1 MIECQDVSFSY
12 PASTLPDSER
22 QAGGALKHIS
32 CTIEDGSFVLLCG
45 TSGCGKT
52 TMTRLFNGLIPHY
65 HEGTYTGSV
74 YLDGKDTRDL
84 SLFDISLKV
93 GSVFQNPRSQFFNVD
108 TTSELAFGPENHGI
122 AEDLVRDRVKRVAA
136 QLKLEPLLDRSIFS
150 LSGGE
155 KQKIACGSAAA
166 IDPDIYVLD
175 EPSSNLDAYAIADFR
190 QLLFTLKSQ
199 GKTIIISEHRLYYLS
214 GLFDRVLYLK
224 DGEIEGD
231 YTAEE
236 FCGLSARQ
244 RDDMGLRP
252 LDLAGLSEVVG
263 TPQRMNEAV
272 WTIKNVSFAYK
283 HEPETLHITET
294 SFPSGSATA
303 IIGHNGAGKSTFA
316 RCLCGL
322 EKHFK
327 GTVQDQSK
335 NYSRKERLKL
345 CYMVMQDVNHQLFTE
360 DVLDELLLSM
370 GGEDEKADTARA
382 KEILNSLDLLDKVKL
397 HPMSLSGGEK
407 QKIAFASVYAMNPQI
422 YLLDEPSS
430 NLDMTSI
437 QELKEHLR
445 LIKKQ
450 GKTVLIAEHRLYY
463 LMELADRIVY
473 LEKGEIK
480 GIYTPEEFRQLSEQE
495 RERMG
500 LRAVDLRAVFPPK
513 PHSIA
518 PIPVLELRNVTLRY
532 KKRTI
537 LHDIGLSAGKGE
549 VIGVVGHN
557 GAGKTTFSRALCGL
571 HKDCDGQF
579 LWESKP
585 IERKE
590 RLQRSYMVM
599 QDVNYE
605 LFADSVEAECSF
617 GIRNPDQTLVNAT
630 LEELGL
636 TQYRERHPNTL
647 SGGQKQRVAVAVSMI
662 CGKDLLVFDE
672 PTSGLDF
679 DSMTQVAGLIRRL
692 SNMGKVIFIVT
703 HDFEFVCRTCSRVL
717 HFDEGEM
724 PDDVPVTMDALPKL
738 RELFSVSDGKER

>member
-108 TTSELAFGPENHGI
+108 TTSELAFGPENQGI

-236 FCGLSARQ
+236 FCGLSAKQ

-252 LDLAGLSEVVG
+252 LDLAGLSEVEG

-360 DVLDELLLSM
+360 SVLEEVLLSM
-370 GGEDEKADTARA
+370 PGKDSDESPENVAKAEA
-382 KEILNSLDLLDKVKL
+382 ILTEMDLLPYKAC
-397 HPMSLSGGEK
+397 HPMG
-407 QKIAFASVYAMNPQI
+407 
-422 YLLDEPSS
+422 
-430 NLDMTSI
+430 
-437 QELKEHLR
+437 
-445 LIKKQ
+445 
-450 GKTVLIAEHRLYY
+450 
-463 LMELADRIVY
+463 
-473 LEKGEIK
+473 
-480 GIYTPEEFRQLSEQE
+480 
-495 RERMG
+495 
-500 LRAVDLRAVFPPK
+500 
-513 PHSIA
+513 
-518 PIPVLELRNVTLRY
+518 
-532 KKRTI
+532 
-537 LHDIGLSAGKGE
+537 
-549 VIGVVGHN
+549 
-557 GAGKTTFSRALCGL
+557 
-571 HKDCDGQF
+571 
-579 LWESKP
+579 
-585 IERKE
+585 
-590 RLQRSYMVM
+590 
-599 QDVNYE
+599 
-605 LFADSVEAECSF
+605 
-617 GIRNPDQTLVNAT
+617 
-630 LEELGL
+630 
-636 TQYRERHPNTL
+636 L
-647 SGGQKQRVAVAVSMI
+647 SGGQKQRVAIARALALNPKLIVA
-662 CGKDLLVFDE
+662 DE
-672 PTSGLDF
+672 PTSALDV
-679 DSMTQVAGLIRRL
+679 SVRAQVLNLLADLKKEL
-692 SNMGKVIFIVT
+692 NLAMVFIS
-703 HDFEFVCRTCSRVL
+703 HDIQTVRQ
-717 HFDEGEM
+717 
-724 PDDVPVTMDALPKL
+724 
-738 RELFSVSDGKER
+738 VSDRIVVMYGGQILVTGSTEDIFNHPTVDYTRKLLGVAPSLL

>member
-224 DGEIEGD
+224 DGEIDGD

-236 FCGLSARQ
+236 FCGLSAKQ

-252 LDLAGLSEVVG
+252 LDLAGLSEVEG

-345 CYMVMQDVNHQLFTE
+345 CYMVMQDINHQLFTE
-360 DVLDELLLSM
+360 SVLDEILLSM
-370 GGEDEKADTARA
+370 RTEDKQRAR
-382 KEILNSLDLLDKVKL
+382 EILQEMDLLPYEDC
-397 HPMSLSGGEK
+397 HPMG
-407 QKIAFASVYAMNPQI
+407 
-422 YLLDEPSS
+422 
-430 NLDMTSI
+430 
-437 QELKEHLR
+437 
-445 LIKKQ
+445 
-450 GKTVLIAEHRLYY
+450 
-463 LMELADRIVY
+463 
-473 LEKGEIK
+473 
-480 GIYTPEEFRQLSEQE
+480 
-495 RERMG
+495 
-500 LRAVDLRAVFPPK
+500 
-513 PHSIA
+513 
-518 PIPVLELRNVTLRY
+518 
-532 KKRTI
+532 
-537 LHDIGLSAGKGE
+537 
-549 VIGVVGHN
+549 
-557 GAGKTTFSRALCGL
+557 
-571 HKDCDGQF
+571 
-579 LWESKP
+579 
-585 IERKE
+585 
-590 RLQRSYMVM
+590 
-599 QDVNYE
+599 
-605 LFADSVEAECSF
+605 
-617 GIRNPDQTLVNAT
+617 
-630 LEELGL
+630 
-636 TQYRERHPNTL
+636 L
-647 SGGQKQRVAVAVSMI
+647 SGGQKQRVAVASAIASERPMI
-662 CGKDLLVFDE
+662 LFDE
-672 PTSGLDF
+672 PTSGLDLF
-679 DSMTQVAGLIRRL
+679 HMRQVANVVNQVANAGRTAL
-692 SNMGKVIFIVT
+692 VVT
-703 HDFEFVCRTCSRVL
+703 HDPEFILRCCNYVL
-717 HFDEGEM
+717 HLEKGQIQESYSIEDSDGRKRLLKFFLSDTRRCPQNEG
-724 PDDVPVTMDALPKL
+724 
-738 RELFSVSDGKER
+738 GKERVAHRRLMGMGQALSWKIHRQCYPCGIRRGLPDGALFLRGEYCHNDVVWGTEFFPLCDRWYYCIVRLLWESAVFQSFYNDFPHGDLLHAARSAREYHRKAGPRPDGDDFRYSVRPVQNDDC

>member
-166 IDPDIYVLD
+166 IAPDVYVLD

-252 LDLAGLSEVVG
+252 LDLAGLSEVEG

-327 GTVQDQSK
+327 GTVQDQNK

-360 DVLDELLLSM
+360 SVLDEILLSM
-370 GGEDEKADTARA
+370 RTENKQRAR
-382 KEILNSLDLLDKVKL
+382 EILKEMDLLSFEDC
-397 HPMSLSGGEK
+397 HPMG
-407 QKIAFASVYAMNPQI
+407 
-422 YLLDEPSS
+422 
-430 NLDMTSI
+430 
-437 QELKEHLR
+437 
-445 LIKKQ
+445 
-450 GKTVLIAEHRLYY
+450 
-463 LMELADRIVY
+463 
-473 LEKGEIK
+473 
-480 GIYTPEEFRQLSEQE
+480 
-495 RERMG
+495 
-500 LRAVDLRAVFPPK
+500 
-513 PHSIA
+513 
-518 PIPVLELRNVTLRY
+518 
-532 KKRTI
+532 
-537 LHDIGLSAGKGE
+537 
-549 VIGVVGHN
+549 
-557 GAGKTTFSRALCGL
+557 
-571 HKDCDGQF
+571 
-579 LWESKP
+579 
-585 IERKE
+585 
-590 RLQRSYMVM
+590 
-599 QDVNYE
+599 
-605 LFADSVEAECSF
+605 
-617 GIRNPDQTLVNAT
+617 
-630 LEELGL
+630 
-636 TQYRERHPNTL
+636 L
-647 SGGQKQRVAVAVSMI
+647 SGGQKQRVAVASAI
-662 CGKDLLVFDE
+662 ASERPLILFDE
-672 PTSGLDF
+672 PTSGLDLF
-679 DSMTQVAGLIRRL
+679 HMRQVANVVNQVANAGRTAL
-692 SNMGKVIFIVT
+692 VVT
-703 HDFEFVCRTCSRVL
+703 HDPEFILRCCNYVL
-717 HFDEGEM
+717 HLENGQIQESYSIED
-724 PDDVPVTMDALPKL
+724 
-738 RELFSVSDGKER
+738 SDGQKRLLKFFLSDMKKEVSTE

>member
-214 GLFDRVLYLK
+214 DLFDRVLYLK

-236 FCGLSARQ
+236 FCGLSAKQ

-252 LDLAGLSEVVG
+252 LDLAGLSEVEG
-263 TPQRMNEAV
+263 SPQRMNGAV

-345 CYMVMQDVNHQLFTE
+345 CYMVMQEVNHQLFTE
-360 DVLDELLLSM
+360 SVLDEVLISM
-370 GGEDEKADTARA
+370 EEENQERA
-382 KEILNSLDLLDKVKL
+382 EEILNRLDLLAFKDR
-397 HPMSLSGGEK
+397 HPMS
-407 QKIAFASVYAMNPQI
+407 
-422 YLLDEPSS
+422 
-430 NLDMTSI
+430 
-437 QELKEHLR
+437 
-445 LIKKQ
+445 
-450 GKTVLIAEHRLYY
+450 
-463 LMELADRIVY
+463 
-473 LEKGEIK
+473 
-480 GIYTPEEFRQLSEQE
+480 
-495 RERMG
+495 
-500 LRAVDLRAVFPPK
+500 
-513 PHSIA
+513 
-518 PIPVLELRNVTLRY
+518 
-532 KKRTI
+532 
-537 LHDIGLSAGKGE
+537 
-549 VIGVVGHN
+549 
-557 GAGKTTFSRALCGL
+557 
-571 HKDCDGQF
+571 
-579 LWESKP
+579 
-585 IERKE
+585 
-590 RLQRSYMVM
+590 
-599 QDVNYE
+599 
-605 LFADSVEAECSF
+605 
-617 GIRNPDQTLVNAT
+617 
-630 LEELGL
+630 
-636 TQYRERHPNTL
+636 L
-647 SGGQKQRVAVAVSMI
+647 SGGQKQRVAIASAI
-662 CGKDLLVFDE
+662 ASKRSILFFDE
-672 PTSGLDF
+672 PTSGLDYKH
-679 DSMTQVAGLIRRL
+679 MKEVANVLRQVRDTGITVYVITHDLELILDCCTDIVHFENGSIIDQFQMDEAGLEKIR
-692 SNMGKVIFIVT
+692 NYFIKGV
-703 HDFEFVCRTCSRVL
+703 
-717 HFDEGEM
+717 
-724 PDDVPVTMDALPKL
+724 
-738 RELFSVSDGKER
+738 SVK

>member
-303 IIGHNGAGKSTFA
+303 IIGHNGAGKSTLIHIITGSLA
-316 RCLCGL
+316 PDSGEVLWCGKPAMGIGFRRIL
-322 EKHFK
+322 GYMPQQQGLYDSYTGRRFLAYMAALKEIPRKAVAAEVDRVAAAVNLTAELDK
-327 GTVQDQSK
+327 RLSA
-335 NYSRKERLKL
+335 YSGGMKQR
-345 CYMVMQDVNHQLFTE
+345 
-360 DVLDELLLSM
+360 LLLAS
-370 GGEDEKADTARA
+370 A
-382 KEILNSLDLLDKVKL
+382 LLGDPKL
-397 HPMSLSGGEK
+397 L
-407 QKIAFASVYAMNPQI
+407 I
-422 YLLDEPSS
+422 LDEPTAG
-430 NLDMTSI
+430 LDPKERVRLR
-437 QELKEHLR
+437 ELLADMAKDRIILVATHVVSDVETVATKVILLR
-445 LIKKQ
+445 AGKIVDAAPVPELIKKYAPGQ
-450 GKTVLIAEHRLYY
+450 GLE
-463 LMELADRIVY
+463 DVY
-473 LEKGEIK
+473 LNVFGE
-480 GIYTPEEFRQLSEQE
+480 G
-495 RERMG
+495 
-500 LRAVDLRAVFPPK
+500 
-513 PHSIA
+513 
-518 PIPVLELRNVTLRY
+518 
-532 KKRTI
+532 
-537 LHDIGLSAGKGE
+537 
-549 VIGVVGHN
+549 
-557 GAGKTTFSRALCGL
+557 
-571 HKDCDGQF
+571 
-579 LWESKP
+579 
-585 IERKE
+585 
-590 RLQRSYMVM
+590 
-599 QDVNYE
+599 
-605 LFADSVEAECSF
+605 
-617 GIRNPDQTLVNAT
+617 
-630 LEELGL
+630 
-636 TQYRERHPNTL
+636 
-647 SGGQKQRVAVAVSMI
+647 
-662 CGKDLLVFDE
+662 
-672 PTSGLDF
+672 
-679 DSMTQVAGLIRRL
+679 
-692 SNMGKVIFIVT
+692 
-703 HDFEFVCRTCSRVL
+703 
-717 HFDEGEM
+717 
-724 PDDVPVTMDALPKL
+724 
-738 RELFSVSDGKER
+738 DGK

>member
-12 PASTLPDSER
+12 LASTLPDSER

-108 TTSELAFGPENHGI
+108 TTSELAFGPENHGMP
-122 AEDLVRDRVKRVAA
+122 EDIVRDRVKRVAA

-166 IDPDIYVLD
+166 IDPDVYVLD
-175 EPSSNLDAYAIADFR
+175 EPSANLDAYAIADFR

-236 FCGLSARQ
+236 FCGLSAKQ

-252 LDLAGLSEVVG
+252 LDLAGLSEVEG

-345 CYMVMQDVNHQLFTE
+345 CYMVMQEVNHQLFTE
-360 DVLDELLLSM
+360 TVLDEVLISM
-370 GGEDEKADTARA
+370 EEPDTKQAE
-382 KEILNSLDLLDKVKL
+382 EILARLDLLPFRDR
-397 HPMSLSGGEK
+397 HPMS
-407 QKIAFASVYAMNPQI
+407 
-422 YLLDEPSS
+422 
-430 NLDMTSI
+430 
-437 QELKEHLR
+437 
-445 LIKKQ
+445 
-450 GKTVLIAEHRLYY
+450 
-463 LMELADRIVY
+463 
-473 LEKGEIK
+473 
-480 GIYTPEEFRQLSEQE
+480 
-495 RERMG
+495 
-500 LRAVDLRAVFPPK
+500 
-513 PHSIA
+513 
-518 PIPVLELRNVTLRY
+518 
-532 KKRTI
+532 
-537 LHDIGLSAGKGE
+537 
-549 VIGVVGHN
+549 
-557 GAGKTTFSRALCGL
+557 
-571 HKDCDGQF
+571 
-579 LWESKP
+579 
-585 IERKE
+585 
-590 RLQRSYMVM
+590 
-599 QDVNYE
+599 
-605 LFADSVEAECSF
+605 
-617 GIRNPDQTLVNAT
+617 
-630 LEELGL
+630 
-636 TQYRERHPNTL
+636 L
-647 SGGQKQRVAVAVSMI
+647 SGGQKQRVAIASAI
-662 CGKDLLVFDE
+662 ASKRSILFFDE
-672 PTSGLDF
+672 PTSGLDYRH
-679 DSMTQVAGLIRRL
+679 MKEVTAVLRQL
-692 SNMGKVIFIVT
+692 SAEGVTVYVIT
-703 HDFEFVCRTCSRVL
+703 HDLELLLDCCTGII
-717 HFDEGEM
+717 HFAQGDIADQY
-724 PDDVPVTMDALPKL
+724 PMDAGGLLRVCTYFMGNGASASLP
-738 RELFSVSDGKER
+738 